1 MCCFVCLGSF
11 IRKIRQIVEE
21 QKAIREAMERF
32 LSEHYLTQVRQEER
46 NRLLSERHI
55 GSGQAVTTYNDNNVA
70 YFYQEGQSL
79 RRSHRIMDELLEMGS
94 AIKSTIVQQRITLKL
109 IRRKILDIALTL
121 GISRSVI
128 RTIEQRNFIDKII
141 VYTGMIVTLLFL
153 AFLIYYFRT

>member
-1 MCCFVCLGSF
+1 
-11 IRKIRQIVEE
+11 
-21 QKAIREAMERF
+21 MERF
-32 LSEHYLTQVRQEER
+32 LSEHYRNQVRQEER

-55 GSGQAVTTYNDNNVA
+55 GGCGGQTATTSNDNTVG

-94 AIKSTIVQQRITLKL
+94 AIKSTIVQQRVTLKL
-109 IRRKILDIALTL
+109 IRHKILDIALTL

-141 VYTGMIVTLLFL
+141 VYTGMIITLLFL
-153 AFLIYYFRT
+153 AFLVYYFRT